1 MNIIEK
7 LMWALEAEMVP
18 PPAYGLFHIILI
30 VVGLSLCITLA
41 WICRCFDEKK
51 NKILI
56 LSFAGVLI
64 ASEVFKQMFLFY
76 IIEGG
81 AVSWGEFPF
90 QMCSMPMYL
99 CPLAVFARNERVR
112 RACYG
117 FMMCFKLIGGIA
129 GALEPSG
136 IFLEQVPL
144 TVHAILWHYSL
155 VFLGFYIIFS
165 RRAGS
170 TKRDYLDVLKLFL
183 ILCYIAFVIN
193 TLIGLA
199 TGESVNM
206 FFVGP
211 NPSPL
216 IVFET
221 IARRW
226 GWTACAMIYIPL
238 TAAAAGVVFRLGGG
252 RFSPSSEPEIKR

>member
-30 VVGLSLCITLA
+30 VVGLSLCISLA
-41 WICRCFDEKK
+41 WLCRKFDEKK
-51 NKILI
+51 NKIL
-56 LSFAGVLI
+56 LLAYSGALI
-64 ASEVFKQMFLFY
+64 ASEVFKQLFLFCV
-76 IIEGG
+76 IEGG
-81 AVSWGEFPF
+81 TVSWGEFPF

-117 FMMCFKLIGGIA
+117 FMMCFNLIGGIA

-238 TAAAAGVVFRLGGG
+238 TALAAGAIFRL
-252 RFSPSSEPEIKR
+252 STLKIKQ

>member
-1 MNIIEK
+1 MNIIER

-41 WICRCFDEKK
+41 WLCRRFDEKK

-76 IIEGG
+76 VIEGG

-117 FMMCFKLIGGIA
+117 FMMCFNLIGGIA

-183 ILCYIAFVIN
+183 VLCYVAFIIN

-238 TAAAAGVVFRLGGG
+238 TALAAGAIFRL
-252 RFSPSSEPEIKR
+252 STLKIKQ

>member
-7 LMWALEAEMVP
+7 LMWALEVEMAP

-30 VVGLSLCITLA
+30 VVGLSLCISLA
-41 WICRCFDEKK
+41 WLCRKFDEKK
-51 NKILI
+51 NKIL
-56 LSFAGVLI
+56 LLAYSGALI
-64 ASEVFKQMFLFY
+64 ASEVFKQLFLFCV
-76 IIEGG
+76 IEGG
-81 AVSWGEFPF
+81 TVSWGEFPF

-117 FMMCFKLIGGIA
+117 FMMCFNLIGGIA

-238 TAAAAGVVFRLGGG
+238 TALAAGAIFRL
-252 RFSPSSEPEIKR
+252 STLKIKQ

>member
-1 MNIIEK
+1 
-7 LMWALEAEMVP
+7 MWALEAEMVP

-41 WICRCFDEKK
+41 WLCRNFDEKK
-51 NKILI
+51 NKILV
-56 LSFAGVLI
+56 LSFAGALI
-64 ASEVFKQMFLFY
+64 ASEVFKQLFLFY
-76 IIEGG
+76 VIEGG

-99 CPLAVFARNERVR
+99 CPLAVFARKERFR
-112 RACYG
+112 RAVYG
-117 FMMCFKLIGGIA
+117 FMMCFNLLGGFA
-129 GALEPSG
+129 AVFEPSG
-136 IFLEQVPL
+136 IFLDQLPL

-155 VFLGFYIIFS
+155 VFLGFYLIFS
-165 RRAGS
+165 RRAGK
-170 TKRDYLDVLKLFL
+170 TMQDFYDVLKLFL
-183 ILCYIAFVIN
+183 VLCYVAFFIN
-193 TLIGLA
+193 ILIGIT

-216 IVFET
+216 IVFNT
-221 IARRW
+221 IARRF

-238 TAAAAGVVFRLGGG
+238 TASAAGVIWQIQSFFRTRNKTVARAFPLKG
-252 RFSPSSEPEIKR
+252 IKG

>member
-1 MNIIEK
+1 
-7 LMWALEAEMVP
+7 MWALEAEMAP

-41 WICRCFDEKK
+41 WICRRFDEKK

-56 LSFAGVLI
+56 LSFAGALI
-64 ASEVFKQMFLFY
+64 ASEVFKQLFLFCV
-76 IIEGG
+76 IEGG
-81 AVSWGEFPF
+81 TVSWGEFPF

-99 CPLAVFARNERVR
+99 CPLAIFAKSETVR

-117 FMMCFKLIGGIA
+117 FMMCFNLIGGIA

>member
-41 WICRCFDEKK
+41 WLCRNFDEKK
-51 NKILI
+51 NKILV
-56 LSFAGVLI
+56 LSFAGALI
-64 ASEVFKQMFLFY
+64 ASEVFKQLFLFY
-76 IIEGG
+76 VIEGG

-99 CPLAVFARNERVR
+99 CPLAVFARKERFR
-112 RACYG
+112 RAVYG
-117 FMMCFKLIGGIA
+117 FMMCFNLLGGFA
-129 GALEPSG
+129 AVFEPSG
-136 IFLEQVPL
+136 IFLDQLPL

-155 VFLGFYIIFS
+155 VFLGFYLIFS
-165 RRAGS
+165 RRAGK
-170 TKRDYLDVLKLFL
+170 TMQDFYDVLKLFL
-183 ILCYIAFVIN
+183 VLCYVAFFIN
-193 TLIGLA
+193 ILIGIT

-216 IVFET
+216 IVFNT
-221 IARRW
+221 IARRF

-238 TAAAAGVVFRLGGG
+238 TALAAGSIFRL
-252 RFSPSSEPEIKR
+252 STVKIKP